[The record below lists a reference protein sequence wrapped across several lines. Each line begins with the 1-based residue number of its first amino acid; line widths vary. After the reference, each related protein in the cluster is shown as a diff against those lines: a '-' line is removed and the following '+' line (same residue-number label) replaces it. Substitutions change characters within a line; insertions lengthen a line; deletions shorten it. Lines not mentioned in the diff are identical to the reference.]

1 MSKKAKWI
9 IAVISAVVILIVGFA
24 ITKAVIANIEEK
36 KAQEEYEKE
45 QARLQQWY
53 DFDCDMAEIVSNY
66 DFTGTLEEN
75 LEEWDAFGVEME
87 KYMDDQIE
95 AGIIEDYNEGF
106 CSYHISFKDSFN
118 ILLQPPF
125 EIEGIMGGGSGL
137 APAVST
143 DFAKPYLV
151 AENNT
156 EQNIGSYIK
165 KGEGKVLTIEPVSD
179 KEEATDSLDIASSYF
194 FSPPF
199 YYSHDAYKQE
209 DCNDIN
215 KLMEAF
221 TSWSEYDV
229 IMIESHGEY
238 IKDKNENYLFTS
250 LQIAE
255 NVDYLSFRKYI
266 KNSPYFQN
274 WDDFT
279 FGIKAYSEGNWR
291 RATEAEAL
299 STEKYHIQSTDWMK
313 SETGMSEE
321 SYYALKE
328 EERLTGKTIDW
339 IPQNIKLLVNSNW
352 LENVYSINPLNN
364 RPIIYLSNCFAGQDD
379 AIANALMNNGAKA
392 VMCYYNATEIPY
404 HADMVEYIMK
414 VLTANDNDELNTLE
428 YAIDEAKK
436 LYGEK
441 CTRKSTVVH
450 LLRSKLRR
458 SPDAYDSKEEQC
470 YLRYFA
476 SEDDIRLPIYKY
488 DNITDDEYYSSGLD
502 VPQDM
507 PEKQEKPEEDEEINV
522 VPVYIENEDDAKLWE
537 TISAKY
543 PTPETLEAG
552 DEYVI
557 LGWCYSL
564 GVGVEQDKQ
573 KAIECYVKAVDMGS
587 YKGAQELVWCYLNG
601 DGAIPDWK
609 LAVNWYDKY
618 ETMRSDRQSSLMKEY
633 QVGDSAAIS
642 QYMDTL
648 RAVQLE
654 WLETVAEDTQNID
667 VMMRIY
673 ELWDCY
679 DICQVTEETALAW
692 LQKAA
697 DMEHP
702 KAIALLATYY
712 SNGSNVIQ
720 RDDAKALE
728 LMTKAVKAGETSQ
741 ILAMVWPAIE
751 LKNNDFVAMCLDL
764 ANQNDPN
771 AVCFMALYYQGIG
784 DHWDTPEEERQ
795 SYYDAAHDYDVKG
808 KELGVVQCAWNLA
821 YDQWGINDNNFL
833 DALPYYEAACE
844 MDPRW
849 YADLAVLGH
858 GRTYDGI
865 SEEKYYEYLNLA
877 AEAGNHYAMNKVLE
891 TLSGDE
897 YWEYYKYVA
906 QVGNTYRYTKTDNVN
921 R

>member
-45 QARLQQWY
+45 QVRLQQWY

-125 EIEGIMGGGSGL
+125 EIEGIMGGGSGT
-137 APAVST
+137 ANVNVIDYADS
-143 DFAKPYLV
+143 YMV
-151 AENNT
+151 A
-156 EQNIGSYIK
+156 QNDTIK
-165 KGEGKVLTIEPVSD
+165 NKSERVTQGKVLTIEPVSD
-179 KEEATDSLDIASSYF
+179 HKESTGSLDVAAAYLKGD
-194 FSPPF
+194 PF
-199 YYSHDAYKQE
+199 CYEHDAYKE
-209 DCNDIN
+209 KDCNDIY

-221 TSWSEYDV
+221 TSWNEYDV
-229 IMIESHGEY
+229 VILEAHGEH
-238 IKDKNENYLFTS
+238 IKDDDGNYIYS
-250 LQIAE
+250 KMQIAE
-255 NVDYLSFRKYI
+255 SVDYIIFRNYI
-266 KNSPYFQN
+266 QNSPYFKN
-274 WDDFT
+274 WDNFT

-291 RATEAEAL
+291 RATQDEID
-299 STEKYHIQSTDWMK
+299 STMGYHLKSADWLNKKTDISKVEYCLLKSEEVISGSPVYHIP
-313 SETGMSEE
+313 
-321 SYYALKE
+321 
-328 EERLTGKTIDW
+328 I
-339 IPQNIKLLVNSNW
+339 NIRLLVNYDW
-352 LENVYSINPLNN
+352 LDTVYSINPLNN

-379 AIANALMNNGAKA
+379 TIANTLINNGARA
-392 VMCYYNATEIPY
+392 VMCYYNSTLASY
-404 HADMVEYIMK
+404 HAKMLKEIIKEMTTFDPVELKY
-414 VLTANDNDELNTLE
+414 NTLDF
-428 YAIDEAKK
+428 AISAAKSI
-436 LYGEK
+436 YGEK
-441 CTRKSTVVH
+441 SSFRESFMG
-450 LLRSKLRR
+450 
-458 SPDAYDSKEEQC
+458 DAQC

-476 SEDDIRLPIYKY
+476 SEDDIRLPLYIA
-488 DNITDDEYYSSGLD
+488 DDEYYSSGLD

-522 VPVYIENEDDAKLWE
+522 VPVYIENEEDAKLWE

-573 KAIECYVKAVDMGS
+573 KAIECYVKSVDMGS

-618 ETMRSDRQSSLMKEY
+618 ETMRYDRQSSLMKEY

-720 RDDAKALE
+720 RDDAKAFE

-833 DALPYYEAACE
+833 EALPYYEAACE

-865 SEEKYYEYLNLA
+865 SEEKYYEYLKLA
-877 AEAGNHYAMNKVLE
+877 AEAGNHYAMNKVLD

-906 QVGNTYRYTKTDNVN
+906 QVENTYRYTKKDNVN